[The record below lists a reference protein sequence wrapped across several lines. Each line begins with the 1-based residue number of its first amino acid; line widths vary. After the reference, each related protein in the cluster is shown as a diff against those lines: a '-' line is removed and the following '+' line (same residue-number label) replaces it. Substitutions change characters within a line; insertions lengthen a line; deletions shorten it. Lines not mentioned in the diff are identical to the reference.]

1 MREFF
6 SVVGMRTRTS
16 PPRLHGLDATRA
28 FALLLGIVLHSVM
41 PFVPGIGSQWLV
53 TDSKSSLWAL
63 VALYLIHLFRMTLFM
78 VLAGYFG
85 RMVVRRRGARA
96 YLGDRTRRILLPAI
110 AFWPVAVLPLGF
122 LAHAGARWR
131 GLEAPPS
138 PEGTLEL
145 FAPGHLWF
153 LVLLFYL
160 VVITLACR
168 GVAIGLLG
176 RERAGAWAA
185 RIGGWLASWWGMLLP
200 AACLGVALAL
210 QGGEPGAGIT
220 APATVVPEA
229 ASTLAYLAAFLT
241 GWFLHAAPGS
251 LEAIGKRW
259 RLHLGLGLGLA
270 TAGFLLA
277 GQPAPQLPCV
287 ALASWLLTSA
297 LLGCGMR
304 CFAAENQ
311 AIRYV
316 ADASYWMYLMHLP
329 LLVAIEIPLAD
340 LGWPILLK
348 LAINWAL
355 TTALL
360 LASYH
365 WLVRRTWVGAW
376 LNGRRRA

>member
-6 SVVGMRTRTS
+6 SVVGMHTQTS
-16 PPRLHGLDATRA
+16 QPRLHGLDAARA

-53 TDSKSSLWAL
+53 ADSKSSLWAL

-85 RMVVRRRGARA
+85 RMVVRRRGTRA
-96 YLGDRTRRILLPAI
+96 YLGDRARRILLPAI

-122 LAHAGARWR
+122 LAYAGARSR
-131 GLEAPPS
+131 GLDAPPRA
-138 PEGTLEL
+138 GTPLEIL
-145 FAPGHLWF
+145 TPGQLWF

-160 VVITLACR
+160 VVLTLAGR
-168 GVAIGLLG
+168 SVAVRLLG
-176 RERAGAWAA
+176 RERAGAWAG
-185 RIGGWLASWWGMLLP
+185 RISGWLASWWGMLLP

-210 QGGEPGAGIT
+210 QGGDPGAGII
-220 APATVVPEA
+220 APVTVVPEA

-251 LEAIGKRW
+251 LEAIGGRW
-259 RLHLGLGLGLA
+259 RLQLGLGLGLA

-277 GQPAPQLPCV
+277 GQPVPQLPCV
-287 ALASWLLTSA
+287 ALASWLLTLA

-304 CFAAENQ
+304 CFSEENP
-311 AIRYV
+311 AVRYL

-360 LASYH
+360 LVSYH

>member
-1 MREFF
+1 ME
-6 SVVGMRTRTS
+6 TRS
-16 PPRLHGLDATRA
+16 PHPRLHGLDATRA

-41 PFVPGIGSQWLV
+41 PFVPGIGSQWLIA
-53 TDSKSSLWAL
+53 DSKSSLWAL
-63 VALYLIHLFRMTLFM
+63 LALYLIHLFRMTLFM
-78 VLAGYFG
+78 VLASYFG
-85 RMVVRRRGARA
+85 RMVVQRRGVRA
-96 YLGDRTRRILLPAI
+96 YLGDRTRRILLPAV
-110 AFWPVAVLPLGF
+110 AFWPVAVLPLGL
-122 LAHAGARWR
+122 LAYAGARSR
-131 GLEAPPS
+131 GLDAPPRAS
-138 PEGTLEL
+138 TPLEIL
-145 FAPGHLWF
+145 TPGQLWF

-160 VVITLACR
+160 VVLTVAGR
-168 GVAIGLLG
+168 FVAIRLLG
-176 RERAGAWAA
+176 RDRAGAWAG

-200 AACLGVALAL
+200 AVCLGVALAL
-210 QGGEPGAGIT
+210 QGGDPSAGIT
-220 APATVVPEA
+220 APVTIVPEVP
-229 ASTLAYLAAFLT
+229 STLAYLAAFLT
-241 GWFLHAAPGS
+241 GWFLQAAPGS
-251 LEAIGKRW
+251 LEAIGGRW

-277 GQPAPQLPCV
+277 GHPAPQLPCV

-304 CFAAENQ
+304 CFSEENP
-311 AIRYV
+311 AVRYL

-329 LLVAIEIPLAD
+329 LVVAIETPLAG

-360 LASYH
+360 LVSYH